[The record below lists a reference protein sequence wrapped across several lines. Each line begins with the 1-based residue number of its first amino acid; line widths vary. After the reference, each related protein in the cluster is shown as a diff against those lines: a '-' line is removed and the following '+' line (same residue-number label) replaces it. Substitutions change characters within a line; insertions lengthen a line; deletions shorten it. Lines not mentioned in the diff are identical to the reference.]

1 MLRRARS
8 LKSSSIHVLTLS
20 RMAGTS
26 ARSAK
31 FRPLLFRGSRARK
44 PNQPR
49 CWLIDTRPAPA
60 TKPKLRVDRLKIAM
74 IYMLSS
80 VIPTIHGALCV
91 TLRATESTRLGPG
104 YEMKNRSMLVTLAVS
119 VLLVPALLVAHHGQ
133 AAYDVTQSVTIK
145 GTVTNFKFN
154 NPHCIVTLDV
164 KDENGQKQ
172 EWQGELTSPNHLVR
186 AGWTVQTFKPGDN
199 VTLTGYRAKTGATS
213 MWITKVILGNGEE
226 MKIGAGN

>member
-1 MLRRARS
+1 
-8 LKSSSIHVLTLS
+8 
-20 RMAGTS
+20 
-26 ARSAK
+26 
-31 FRPLLFRGSRARK
+31 
-44 PNQPR
+44 
-49 CWLIDTRPAPA
+49 
-60 TKPKLRVDRLKIAM
+60 
-74 IYMLSS
+74 
-80 VIPTIHGALCV
+80 
-91 TLRATESTRLGPG
+91 
-104 YEMKNRSMLVTLAVS
+104 MLVTLAVS

-164 KDENGQKQ
+164 KDDHGQKQ

-199 VTLTGYRAKTGATS
+199 VTLTGYRAKTGANS
-213 MWITKVILGNGEE
+213 MWITKVVLGNGEE